1 MLYRCGSVIVARL
14 IGTRLAAKPFAV
26 SLLVIVVL
34 AVVGFLSFHAVG
46 NLVAVNREI
55 ATHTIPAVRLAA
67 STREAI
73 TPLVRLEMRALVL
86 ADPGY
91 ATAWNE
97 RAVRV
102 SEDLER
108 LAGYV
113 QSTREAEKLAAARVA
128 FEHYRRL
135 VATEQDLLRGGAR
148 AQAIALPYSE
158 ARTRAEEV
166 QENLDALMGAI
177 HERVLAAQAEAGR
190 LEARTWTGVLIA
202 LGAAVGL
209 ALLVALENARLHA
222 EAQRN
227 IRQLLNQSRQLLE
240 SKVAA
245 EQASRAKSEFL
256 ASMSHELRTP
266 LNAVIGFSQ
275 VLANQTYGD
284 VNERQLEYL
293 TSILAGGRHLRK
305 LVDDVL
311 DLVKVDSG
319 HLTLDLTKVAVA
331 EDIPEVVSVVQA
343 LAHQKNITV
352 TVEVKEPLPAITA
365 DRMRVQQMIYNLLSN
380 AIKFTEAGGHV
391 TVTADT
397 ISSVAP
403 NGPCLLRIRV
413 ADTGIGIKAEDQARI
428 FDKFERGDSSSARE
442 QEGTGLGLALTRKL
456 VELHGGQISVESEGV
471 KGRGSLFT
479 LLLPLAPPEH
489 AVS

>member
-1 MLYRCGSVIVARL
+1 MVLNGM
-14 IGTRLAAKPFAV
+14 RLATKPFLI
-26 SLLVIVVL
+26 SLLVILVL

-55 ATHTIPAVRLAA
+55 ATHTIPSVRLVA

-97 RAVRV
+97 RAERV
-102 SEDLER
+102 AADLER
-108 LAGYV
+108 LGGYV
-113 QSTREAEKLAAARVA
+113 KSAGEAEKLAAARSA
-128 FEHYRRL
+128 FERYRRL
-135 VATEQDLLRGGAR
+135 VATEQDLLRRGAR
-148 AQAIALPYSE
+148 AQALAVPYSE
-158 ARTRAEEV
+158 ARTRAEEI
-166 QENLDALMGAI
+166 QESLDGLMAAI
-177 HERVLAAQAEAGR
+177 HERVLTAQAEAAR

-222 EAQRN
+222 EAQRH
-227 IRQLLNQSRQLLE
+227 IQQLLVQSRELLE

-275 VLANQTYGD
+275 VLANQTYGQM
-284 VNERQLEYL
+284 NERQMEYL

-311 DLVKVDSG
+311 DLAKVDSG
-319 HLTLDLTKVAVA
+319 HLTLDLAKVSVA
-331 EDIPEVVSVVQA
+331 DDIPEVVGVVQA
-343 LAHQKNITV
+343 LAQQKNITV

-365 DRMRVQQMIYNLLSN
+365 DRMRVQQVIYNLLSN
-380 AIKFTEAGGHV
+380 AIKFTDPGGHV

-397 ISSVAP
+397 LSSVGP
-403 NGPCLLRIRV
+403 NGSCVVRIRV

-428 FDKFERGDSSSARE
+428 FDKFERGASTSARE

-456 VELHGGQISVESEGV
+456 VELHGGHISVESEGV

-479 LLLPLAPPEH
+479 VLLPQAPLEH
-489 AVS
+489 VPS

>member
-1 MLYRCGSVIVARL
+1 MTGARL
-14 IGTRLAAKPFAV
+14 IGTRLAAKPFIM

-34 AVVGFLSFHAVG
+34 AIVGFLSFHAVG

-55 ATHTIPAVRLAA
+55 ATRTIPAVRLAA

-97 RAVRV
+97 RAVHV
-102 SEDLER
+102 AEDLDR
-108 LAGYV
+108 LTGYV
-113 QSTREAEKLAAARVA
+113 QSKREAEKLAAARDA
-128 FEHYRRL
+128 FEQYRSL
-135 VATEQDLLRGGAR
+135 VATEQALLRSGAR
-148 AQAIALPYSE
+148 AQALALPYSE

-166 QENLDALMGAI
+166 QESLDGLMAAV
-177 HERVLAAQAEAGR
+177 HERVLAAQADAGR

-227 IRQLLNQSRQLLE
+227 IQQLMNQSRQLLE

-275 VLANQTYGD
+275 VLANQTYGK

-311 DLVKVDSG
+311 DLAKVDSG
-319 HLTLDLTKVAVA
+319 HLTLDLAKISVA
-331 EDIPEVVSVVQA
+331 EDIPEVVGVVQA
-343 LAHQKNITV
+343 LAQQKSITV
-352 TVEVKEPLPAITA
+352 TVEVKEPLPEITA

-380 AIKFTEAGGHV
+380 AIKFTDAGGHV

-397 ISSVAP
+397 FSSVGP
-403 NGPCLLRIRV
+403 NGSSMLRIRV
-413 ADTGIGIKAEDQARI
+413 ADTGIGIKAEDQSRI
-428 FDKFERGDSSSARE
+428 FDKFERGDSASARE

-456 VELHGGQISVESEGV
+456 VELHGGHISVESEGV

-479 LLLPLAPPEH
+479 VLLPLAPPEH
-489 AVS
+489 LPS

>member
-1 MLYRCGSVIVARL
+1 VTGTKL
-14 IGTRLAAKPFAV
+14 IGTRLAAKPFLI
-26 SLLVIVVL
+26 SLLVIMVL

-91 ATAWNE
+91 ATAWSE
-97 RAVRV
+97 RATRV
-102 SEDLER
+102 AEDLDS

-113 QSTREAEKLAAARVA
+113 QSAGEAEKLAAARRA
-128 FEHYRRL
+128 FEQYRRL
-135 VATEQDLLRGGAR
+135 VTTEQDLLRRGAR
-148 AQAIALPYSE
+148 AQALAVPYSE
-158 ARTRAEEV
+158 ARLRAEEV
-166 QENLDALMGAI
+166 QESLDGLMVAI
-177 HERVLAAQAEAGR
+177 HERVLAAQAEARR
-190 LEARTWTGVLIA
+190 LETRTWTGVLIS

-227 IRQLLNQSRQLLE
+227 IQQLLSQSRELLE

-275 VLANQTYGD
+275 VLANQTYGEM
-284 VNERQLEYL
+284 NARQLEYL

-311 DLVKVDSG
+311 DLAKVDSG
-319 HLTLDLTKVAVA
+319 HLTLDLTKVSVA
-331 EDIPEVVSVVQA
+331 DDIPEVVGVVQA

-352 TVEVKEPLPAITA
+352 TVEVKEPLPEITA
-365 DRMRVQQMIYNLLSN
+365 DRMRVQQVIYNLLSN
-380 AIKFTEAGGHV
+380 AIKFTEPGGHV

-397 ISSVAP
+397 IASVGP
-403 NGPCLLRIRV
+403 NGSCMVRIRV
-413 ADTGIGIKAEDQARI
+413 ADTGIGIDVEDQARI
-428 FDKFERGDSSSARE
+428 FDKFERGASASARE

-456 VELHGGQISVESEGV
+456 VDLHGGHISVESEGV
-471 KGRGSLFT
+471 KGLGSLFT
-479 LLLPLAPPEH
+479 VLLPQAPPEH
-489 AVS
+489 LPS